1 MADFSVS
8 GIHIAGIGC
17 SLPKNELSNFD
28 YDLLKEN
35 EKKLLVKTIGVETRR
50 VASEGTTTTDLA
62 IDAAEKL
69 FTETKWDKDSIDLI
83 VVVTQSRDFY
93 LPSVGP
99 IAQNKLGLSTKC
111 MAFDVGLG
119 CSGYVYGLSIVAS
132 MLKGSNWRRA
142 ILLAG
147 DVSTVSCS
155 YNDKSTYPLFGDA
168 GTATFIENTEEDN
181 LWSFDLNSDGS
192 GEDAIKITHGCL
204 RNLPSEES
212 FIEKERG
219 PGITRADLH
228 LSLDGLEVFNFS
240 ISTIPKSIKTFL
252 ENNKLN
258 KEDIDAFVMHQANLL
273 MNETIRKK
281 LKFTSEQT
289 LYSIGKYGNTSSASI
304 PLTICYNE
312 SHIKSRTKMLLSGFG
327 VGLSWGNAYIEL
339 SKKPITMI
347 SDFD

>member
-8 GIHIAGIGC
+8 GLQIAGIGC
-17 SLPKNELSNFD
+17 SIPKQEISNYD
-28 YDLLKEN
+28 YDLLEES

-50 VASEGTTTTDLA
+50 VASKGTTTTDLA

-69 FTETKWDKDSIDLI
+69 FVETKWDKESVDLI
-83 VVVTQSRDFY
+83 VVVTQSRDYY

-99 IAQNKLGLSTKC
+99 IVQDKLGLSTKC

-132 MLKGSNWRRA
+132 MLKGANWKRA

-147 DVSTVSCS
+147 DVSTISCS

-168 GTATFIENTEEDN
+168 GSATFIENTESGN
-181 LWSFDLNSDGS
+181 NWIFNLNSDGS

-204 RNLPSEES
+204 RNLPNEES
-212 FIEKERG
+212 FIEKERA
-219 PGITRADLH
+219 PGVTRADLH
-228 LSLDGLEVFNFS
+228 LALDGLEVFNFS
-240 ISTIPKSIKTFL
+240 ITTIPKSIKQFL
-252 ENNKLN
+252 ENYKLEQDN
-258 KEDIDAFVMHQANLL
+258 IDAFVMHQANLL

-281 LKFTSEQT
+281 LKFTPDQT
-289 LYSIGKYGNTSSASI
+289 LYSIKKYGNTSSASI
-304 PLTICYNE
+304 PLTICNNE
-312 SHIKSRTKMLLSGFG
+312 GQIDKGDNMLLSGFG

-339 SKKPITMI
+339 DEKPITMI